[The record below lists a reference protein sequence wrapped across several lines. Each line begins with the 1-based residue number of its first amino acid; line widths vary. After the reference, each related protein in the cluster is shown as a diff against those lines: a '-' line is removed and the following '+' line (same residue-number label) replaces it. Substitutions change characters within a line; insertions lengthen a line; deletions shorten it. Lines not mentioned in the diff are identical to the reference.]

1 MLRTAFL
8 VAIIYNVV
16 YNLIIQ
22 KQKLTEAGRT
32 LPLSIAYASE
42 KELSNDFNKD
52 FSIDEQQAETDG
64 AQDTA
69 QLEKE
74 DATACNKQDETAQY
88 EPKRLLPQ
96 SRNAT
101 FDVARIIAMFLIVA
115 SHFLGHGG
123 WMNNMSGTNLVFAKI
138 LQSVFYPAVDV
149 FVLTSAYF
157 SCTKTKL
164 NVKKLATLYA
174 TVWFYSML
182 LFTVATASGMIPYNQ
197 GQLISS
203 IFPVLTGKYWFFSAY
218 IFLSLLVPFLNIV
231 VKHVSKKQHLVLAIC
246 ALILGSLSS
255 DAHIL
260 PQFGID
266 SGYNLI
272 WFVCLYFVGSYIR
285 IYDVKIP
292 RKFFAI
298 PLLLY
303 VACVVGGY
311 FARVAHASI
320 LSSLGAVLIVLFCKH
335 FPIRSKNLSKA
346 ITAVSSVMFGVYLIH
361 DSNEMRAYIYQNVF
375 HSYKYYSSK
384 YSFLILLGFISVT
397 FVVCA
402 LCECVRKQ
410 GENLVRFVVKKAKA
424 KLAK

>member
-8 VAIIYNVV
+8 VAIICNVV
-16 YNLIIQ
+16 YNLIKQ

-42 KELSNDFNKD
+42 KELSNDFNQD

-74 DATACNKQDETAQY
+74 DATACNKQDETSQY

-203 IFPVLTGKYWFFSAY
+203 IFPVLTGKYWFFPSRALSQY
-218 IFLSLLVPFLNIV
+218 RRQARFQKATSRACDMRVDSRLVVKRRSYLAPIRHRQRIQPYMVRVPVLCRILYTHIRRQNPAQVFCDTFASLRRVRGGRIFCKSGARVDSQFARRGFDSVVLQAFSHTLEKLVEGNHRRIVGYVRRVSDTRQQRNARVHISKRVSFVQILLV
-231 VKHVSKKQHLVLAIC
+231 KVLFSHSAR
-246 ALILGSLSS
+246 L
-255 DAHIL
+255 
-260 PQFGID
+260 
-266 SGYNLI
+266 
-272 WFVCLYFVGSYIR
+272 YIR
-285 IYDVKIP
+285 HFRGV
-292 RKFFAI
+292 R
-298 PLLLY
+298 
-303 VACVVGGY
+303 VV
-311 FARVAHASI
+311 
-320 LSSLGAVLIVLFCKH
+320 
-335 FPIRSKNLSKA
+335 
-346 ITAVSSVMFGVYLIH
+346 
-361 DSNEMRAYIYQNVF
+361 
-375 HSYKYYSSK
+375 
-384 YSFLILLGFISVT
+384 
-397 FVVCA
+397 
-402 LCECVRKQ
+402 
-410 GENLVRFVVKKAKA
+410 
-424 KLAK
+424 